1 MGSKHGLAE
10 PTSDWI
16 AALLARARSEVTGAD
31 AAEDRLRVAGH
42 TVSVRY
48 ADGALAELL
57 GRATRHLRSTA
68 GGPPALTI
76 HCWSAPGPALTPPAD
91 WPETGTVHADDGL
104 RVVTWDAADG
114 TLRGYDRETRQAWT
128 RFDSLTNASLWEPAA
143 PFRRILHWWAVDNGL
158 QWVHAAAVGR
168 RTGGVLLV
176 GRGGSGKSTTSL
188 ACLEAGLDFAGEDG
202 CMIEPGAIPW
212 VHGLY
217 VSAKGDART
226 AELLPTFTDEFQ
238 RSTLT
243 IEGESI
249 IFVDDVAPDGIC
261 SGFPL
266 RGIVVPRLE
275 AGSVT
280 RLSPITPAAAL
291 QALAPSTLMQ
301 LPGSR
306 AGGLQRLAAIVQGL
320 PAWELTLGSTPAAG
334 AKLIASLIDG
344 FA

>member
-1 MGSKHGLAE
+1 MHDLAE
-10 PTSDWI
+10 PASDWI
-16 AALLARARSEVTGAD
+16 ATLLVRARSEVTGVD

-42 TVSVRY
+42 AVSVRY

-57 GRATRHLRSTA
+57 GRATRHLRSTTD
-68 GGPPALTI
+68 GPPELTI
-76 HCWSAPGPALTPPAD
+76 HCWSAPGPALAPPAD
-91 WPETGTVHADDGL
+91 WPAAGTVHADDGV

-114 TLRGYDRETRQAWT
+114 TLRAYDRASGQAWT
-128 RFDSLTNASLWEPAA
+128 RFDSLTQGASWEPAA
-143 PFRRILHWWAVDNGL
+143 PFRRILHWWASGRGL
-158 QWVHAAAVGR
+158 QWVHAGAVGR
-168 RTGGVLLV
+168 PSGGVLLV

-188 ACLEAGLDFAGEDG
+188 ACLAAGLGFAGEDG
-202 CMIEPGAIPW
+202 CLIEPGRTPW

-217 VSAKGDART
+217 VSAKGDAHT
-226 AELLPTFTDEFQ
+226 AELLPTFTEEFQ

-249 IFVDDVAPDGIC
+249 IFADNVVPDGIC

-266 RGIVVPRLE
+266 RGIVVPRLA

-280 RLSPITPAAAL
+280 RLSPIAPAAAL
-291 QALAPSTLMQ
+291 RALAPSTLMQ

-306 AGGLQRLAAIVQGL
+306 ADGLQRLAAIVQDL

-334 AKLIASLIDG
+334 AKLIAGLIEG